1 LPPAGGP
8 IKPPAAVGKGNR
20 NNLLNEIQG
29 GKRLKK
35 TVTNDRS
42 SPLVGA
48 TSSAAPT
55 AGASTTSK
63 NDGNSSSSSQ
73 SVGPLPGIGGLFA
86 GGMPTLKKTKGG
98 VNTGRSFNQD
108 SSGVNTNI
116 STKQTPGPSNH
127 SKKSYNSTSSSL
139 NSSPSLSPSPSPVG
153 PTPTHT
159 KAQPAKSLV
168 APPPPHQNAKPS
180 LPSAKPNVNPRSL
193 TSSPGPVHPSS
204 KPPPPPPN
212 NRGGQT
218 HLGRNA
224 ISKASIK
231 PLVMD
236 LKEGRRFRIMEI
248 ELVRTT
254 QV

>member
-1 LPPAGGP
+1 MENGWRLGKLIWTTHLSKTCNYCWCEEKQILLYISDLSECAVWWKIVYMNPYARSGWAYTHPQMWMKKELIFEKWSLHRMQNWSKTMPPPPPPPPGPPPPPSLPPAGGP

-98 VNTGRSFNQD
+98 VNTGRSFNQGLYGLHNLD
-108 SSGVNTNI
+108 TC
-116 STKQTPGPSNH
+116 
-127 SKKSYNSTSSSL
+127 
-139 NSSPSLSPSPSPVG
+139 
-153 PTPTHT
+153 
-159 KAQPAKSLV
+159 
-168 APPPPHQNAKPS
+168 
-180 LPSAKPNVNPRSL
+180 RSW
-193 TSSPGPVHPSS
+193 
-204 KPPPPPPN
+204 
-212 NRGGQT
+212 GG
-218 HLGRNA
+218 G
-224 ISKASIK
+224 
-231 PLVMD
+231 
-236 LKEGRRFRIMEI
+236 GGG
-248 ELVRTT
+248 
-254 QV
+254 